1 MENGKN
7 TGLLGFLGLIAC
19 VALYFVVRKFFPSL
33 STLMLWI
40 FGIAAA
46 MIVVLVAVVLFF
58 AFHKPKKTPEQE
70 RSEAQETV
78 LKKAR
83 ASLMELRTS
92 AMRVKQQQVR
102 ENAQNIC
109 VTLEQILKELKNQPE
124 DIVKARSFL
133 NHSLPMLSGILK
145 KYVRL
150 EQSGVPAADDAEKVA
165 VCLDGIQVAMRKMYD
180 SLYTDD
186 KLDLTVEIE
195 TLKQICRRDGLLAE
209 DVIQIEDGEQNITL
223 SL

>member
-19 VALYFVVRKFFPSL
+19 VALYFVSRRFFPAL
-33 STLMLWI
+33 STLLLWVL
-40 FGIAAA
+40 GIAAVL
-46 MIVVLVAVVLFF
+46 IVVLVVVVIFAAV
-58 AFHKPKKTPEQE
+58 HKPKKTPEQE
-70 RSEAQETV
+70 RSEVQEMV

-150 EQSGVPAADDAEKVA
+150 EQSGAPNADVTEQTISCLQDLETAAQKQYQNLFDDDVVDITADMEVLTRL
-165 VCLDGIQVAMRKMYD
+165 CRKN
-180 SLYTDD
+180 
-186 KLDLTVEIE
+186 
-195 TLKQICRRDGLLAE
+195 GLLEEELA
-209 DVIQIEDGEQNITL
+209 L
-223 SL
+223 

>member
-19 VALYFVVRKFFPSL
+19 VALYFVARKFFPSL

-92 AMRVKQQQVR
+92 AMRVKPQQVR
-102 ENAQNIC
+102 DSARNIC
-109 VTLEQILKELKNQPE
+109 ATLEQILKELKNQPE
-124 DIVKARSFL
+124 DIAKARSFL
-133 NHSLPMLSGILK
+133 NHSLPMLSGILR
-145 KYVRL
+145 KYIRL
-150 EQSGVPAADDAEKVA
+150 EQSGVPNEDVTAQTISCLQDLETAAQKQYQNLFDDDVVDITADMEV
-165 VCLDGIQVAMRKMYD
+165 
-180 SLYTDD
+180 
-186 KLDLTVEIE
+186 LTQ
-195 TLKQICRRDGLLAE
+195 LCRQNGLLEE
-209 DVIQIEDGEQNITL
+209 DLIL
-223 SL
+223 

>member
-7 TGLLGFLGLIAC
+7 TGLLGFLGLLAC
-19 VALYFVVRKFFPSL
+19 VALYFVARKFFPSL

-46 MIVVLVAVVLFF
+46 LIVVLEAVVLFA

-70 RSEAQETV
+70 HSEAQETV

-102 ENAQNIC
+102 DSARNIC
-109 VTLEQILKELKNQPE
+109 ITLDQILKELKNQPE
-124 DIVKARSFL
+124 DIAKARSFL
-133 NHSLPMLSGILK
+133 NHSLPMLSGILR
-145 KYVRL
+145 KYIRL
-150 EQSGVPAADDAEKVA
+150 EQSGVPNEDVTAQTISCLQDLETAAQKQYQNLFDNDIVDITADMEV
-165 VCLDGIQVAMRKMYD
+165 
-180 SLYTDD
+180 
-186 KLDLTVEIE
+186 LTQ
-195 TLKQICRRDGLLAE
+195 LCRQNGLLE
-209 DVIQIEDGEQNITL
+209 EEL
-223 SL
+223 EL

>member
-19 VALYFVVRKFFPSL
+19 TALYFVSRRFFPAL
-33 STLMLWI
+33 STLLLWI

-46 MIVVLVAVVLFF
+46 LIVVLVAVVLFF

-70 RSEAQETV
+70 KLDVQNEI

-83 ASLMELRTS
+83 KSLMDLRTAS
-92 AMRVKQQQVR
+92 MRVKNREVQSSTQQ
-102 ENAQNIC
+102 IC
-109 VTLEQILKELKNQPE
+109 ATLDQIFKVLKEQPE
-124 DIVKARSFL
+124 DIPKARSFL

-150 EQSGVPAADDAEKVA
+150 EQSGAPNADVTAQTAA
-165 VCLDGIQVAMRKMYD
+165 CLRDLETAAQKQYDNLFANDVVDITADMEVLTQLCRKN
-180 SLYTDD
+180 
-186 KLDLTVEIE
+186 
-195 TLKQICRRDGLLAE
+195 GLLDE
-209 DVIQIEDGEQNITL
+209 ELTL
-223 SL
+223 

>member
-19 VALYFVVRKFFPSL
+19 VALYFVARKFFPSL

-102 ENAQNIC
+102 DSARNIC
-109 VTLEQILKELKNQPE
+109 ATLEQILKELKNQPE
-124 DIVKARSFL
+124 DIAKARSFL
-133 NHSLPMLSGILK
+133 NHSLPMLSGILR
-145 KYVRL
+145 KYIRL
-150 EQSGVPAADDAEKVA
+150 EQSGVPNEDVTAQTISCLQDLETAAQKQYQNLFDDDVVDITADMEV
-165 VCLDGIQVAMRKMYD
+165 
-180 SLYTDD
+180 
-186 KLDLTVEIE
+186 LTQ
-195 TLKQICRRDGLLAE
+195 LCRQNGLLEE
-209 DVIQIEDGEQNITL
+209 DLIL
-223 SL
+223 

>member
-102 ENAQNIC
+102 DSARNIC
-109 VTLEQILKELKNQPE
+109 ATLEQILKELKNQPE
-124 DIVKARSFL
+124 DIAKARSFL
-133 NHSLPMLSGILK
+133 NHSLPMLSGILR
-145 KYVRL
+145 KYIRL
-150 EQSGVPAADDAEKVA
+150 EQSGVPNEDVTAQTISCLQDLETAAQKQYQNLFDDDVVDITADMEV
-165 VCLDGIQVAMRKMYD
+165 
-180 SLYTDD
+180 
-186 KLDLTVEIE
+186 LTQ
-195 TLKQICRRDGLLAE
+195 LCRQNGLLEE
-209 DVIQIEDGEQNITL
+209 DLIL
-223 SL
+223 